1 MKKLSISIHAFESIL
16 ESLVKLEEERD
27 LILEYYVDPNDRA
40 RISQLIEKYIETIDL
55 FLGIVEREDTWDK
68 KLPLVTLDCEVEVE
82 DILTQVRQKLRLV
95 NATDEIKHG
104 DVSIFS
110 APGNAL
116 LLKKTGSIVE
126 LELPAGK
133 KIQDYR
139 DQCHYLNYGEQC
151 AAVLFTNHY

>member
-1 MKKLSISIHAFESIL
+1 MKEYCISTHAFEIIL

-27 LILEYYVDPNDRA
+27 LILEYYFDPNDRS
-40 RISQLIEKYIETIDL
+40 RISQLIEKYIKTIDH
-55 FLGIVEREDTWDK
+55 FLGIVAKEDTWDN

-82 DILTQVRQKLRLV
+82 DVLTQTRQKLRLV
-95 NATDEIKHG
+95 STTDEIKHG

-133 KIQDYR
+133 KKYR
-139 DQCHYLNYGEQC
+139 ITGIN
-151 AAVLFTNHY
+151 AVI